1 MNDFGTW
8 ISTFGVIFAII
19 DPFGYVPIFLA
30 MTSDDSV
37 AKRKSMLK
45 RACVAAF
52 GFLTFFCFFGNSILF
67 LFGISVQALQISG
80 GLILLVI
87 GFDML
92 RVLPISL
99 KLTEEEETE
108 STRKSDISIVPLAI
122 PMLAGPASLASVT
135 VLSAKAET
143 ATDYVPI
150 VISVLVTLTFTYLIL
165 RSAHRILKTIGI
177 TGLHVLTRVMGLLLC
192 AMAVQFVINGWRGI

>member
-1 MNDFGTW
+1 M
-8 ISTFGVIFAII
+8 
-19 DPFGYVPIFLA
+19 
-30 MTSDDSV
+30 
-37 AKRKSMLK
+37 
-45 RACVAAF
+45 
-52 GFLTFFCFFGNSILF
+52 
-67 LFGISVQALQISG
+67 
-80 GLILLVI
+80 VI

-99 KLTEEEETE
+99 KLTEEEESE

-122 PMLAGPASLASVT
+122 PMLAGPASLASVI

-143 ATDYVPI
+143 ATDYLPI
-150 VISVLVTLTFTYLIL
+150 VFSIFVTLAFTYLIL